1 MNLKHMIGV
10 NAIPNISLVK
20 SGKNTFSKSGETI
33 ELETSFVSPIC
44 KVTSKTSHI
53 SSTNT

>member
-33 ELETSFVSPIC
+33 NLETSFVSPIC
-44 KVTSKTSHI
+44 KVTSKT
-53 SSTNT
+53 